1 MKDKVIQIIVRANGD
16 MIYALTESGNL
27 YLLERDNQGRLSWEL
42 QLESPKLK
50 GGADHDR
57 KS

>member
-16 MIYALTESGNL
+16 MIYALTESGSL

-50 GGADHDR
+50 GGEQ
-57 KS
+57 